1 MTCTLSI
8 GLALTLAFVP
18 SFAPQPARTARTET
32 VPLSVYDSGAI
43 VVPVTIAGTGPYRF
57 LLDTGSTRS
66 AVTLRLAQRLGRSP
80 IAQTMVVTPGGD
92 SIRNV
97 TMIQA
102 LQVGQRAPV
111 SVAAMV
117 LPDDTLARAGR
128 LDGLLGQDVLA
139 NFRYTIDYRREELV
153 WHDGDTGHLP
163 GFRLPLT
170 PANGLFLVTLPRIPV
185 TPYRPAMMVADTGAD
200 AVVLFGPAHRSMRS
214 TGPME
219 AGMLRTSAGVQV
231 GRRIRIDALDLGTVV
246 LHDQPALLLPQGD
259 ASGLLGDGLLP
270 LHLFARVTFDAAAR
284 VLIVATR

>member
-8 GLALTLAFVP
+8 GLALTLALVP
-18 SFAPQPARTARTET
+18 SFAPQSIRTPRTEA

-43 VVPVTIAGTGPYRF
+43 VVPVMIAGTGPYRF

-66 AVTLRLAQRLGRSP
+66 AVTAGLARRLGSP
-80 IAQTMVVTPGGD
+80 LIAKTMVVTPGGD
-92 SIRNV
+92 SIRNI
-97 TMIQA
+97 TLIST
-102 LQVGQRAPV
+102 LQVGHWAPV

-117 LPDDTLARAGR
+117 LPDATLARVGR

-139 NFRYTIDYRREELV
+139 RFRYTIDYRREELV

-170 PANGLFLVTLPRIPV
+170 PANGLFLVTLPRMAG
-185 TPYRPAMMVADTGAD
+185 TPSRPAMMVADSGAD
-200 AVVLFGPAHRSMRS
+200 ALVLFGPSHSMRS
-214 TGPME
+214 SGPME
-219 AGMLRTSAGVQV
+219 AGILRTSAGVQV

-246 LHDQPALLLPQGD
+246 LRDQPALLLPQGD
-259 ASGLLGDGLLP
+259 ALGLLGDGLLP